1 MPGKPVFYSTHTVV
15 ASLTTSAE
23 TVIATL
29 PNVSGDND
37 QDTVKLTGWA
47 NITTDGAAT
56 AIVLR
61 VRRGTLTGTQ
71 VTPSASQG
79 QTAAFAAG
87 FIGNPRTEVVD
98 NPGAVAAQTY
108 VLTAQATANGGTCTV
123 NAVHLEARV
132 D

>member
-1 MPGKPVFYSTHTVV
+1 MPGKPVFYSTHAVV
-15 ASLTTSAE
+15 ASLTTANE

-29 PNVSGDND
+29 PNCSGDND
-37 QDTVKLTGWA
+37 QDTMKLSGWA
-47 NITTDGAAT
+47 DITTDGAT
-56 AIVLR
+56 TKITLR

-71 VTPSASQG
+71 VGVDAPRG

-87 FIGNPRTEVVD
+87 QIGDQRIEVVD
-98 NPGAVAAQTY
+98 NPGAVASQTY

-123 NAVHLEARV
+123 NGVCLQARV